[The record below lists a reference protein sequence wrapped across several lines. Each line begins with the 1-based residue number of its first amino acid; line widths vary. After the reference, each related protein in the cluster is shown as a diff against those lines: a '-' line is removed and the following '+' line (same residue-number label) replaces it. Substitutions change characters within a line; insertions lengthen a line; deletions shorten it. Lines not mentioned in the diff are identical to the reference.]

1 MELKTLCIFL
11 FLQVCEQSSYYFTQL
26 DDIPRK
32 TAGGR
37 ADFGVRGE
45 GQSCKVGNCILPRGD
60 ELALTYHRPGIDCF
74 TLSHINVPRGSH
86 RTSVLSSLLGG
97 LSLKLFP
104 QSDLTVVVYLLSC
117 VQLWDLMD
125 CSPPC
130 SSVPGILQE
139 RTYCSGLPLSTSGDL
154 PDPGMEAPS
163 PASPLHCRQIL
174 YHEPLAKPNW
184 PLAKS

>member
-1 MELKTLCIFL
+1 MTFPGRQPEEGLTLGSEERDSHVRWVIAFFPVVTSLPWHIIGQELI
-11 FLQVCEQSSYYFTQL
+11 V
-26 DDIPRK
+26 
-32 TAGGR
+32 
-37 ADFGVRGE
+37 
-45 GQSCKVGNCILPRGD
+45 
-60 ELALTYHRPGIDCF
+60 
-74 TLSHINVPRGSH
+74 SHSWL
-86 RTSVLSSLLGG
+86 LSSLLGG

-139 RTYCSGLPLSTSGDL
+139 RIYCSGLPLSTSGDL